1 MCNVMKRQLSFMDLQ
16 LRIWHR
22 RLTIAL
28 TVCIHAYIALH
39 CFHIELTPA
48 AVDCDRG
55 KRWMLLKGAWGVYC
69 SAER

>member
-1 MCNVMKRQLSFMDLQ
+1 MDLQ
-16 LRIWHR
+16 LPNWHR

-28 TVCIHAYIALH
+28 AVSIHAYIALLH

-55 KRWMLLKGAWGVYC
+55 KPWMLLKGAWGVHC